1 MLRFSLL
8 ACAQTPTPGTGERRA
23 TDVYAARVRALSVI
37 VDLLVVVR
45 AATTRWA
52 TTVTRTDLRRAS
64 SLRPKEAMRTRTRT
78 FWPARAW

>member
-1 MLRFSLL
+1 
-8 ACAQTPTPGTGERRA
+8 
-23 TDVYAARVRALSVI
+23 VI

-45 AATTRWA
+45 AVTTRWA